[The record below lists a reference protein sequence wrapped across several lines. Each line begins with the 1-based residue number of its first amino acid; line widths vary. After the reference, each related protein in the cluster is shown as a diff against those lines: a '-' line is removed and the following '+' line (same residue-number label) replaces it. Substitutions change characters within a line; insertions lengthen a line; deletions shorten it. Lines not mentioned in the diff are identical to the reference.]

1 MNLTMLFFMI
11 FTPVSI
17 LIAKSEKK
25 PACQLSIIQEW
36 KNLDTSERDKTFNA
50 RWILTTKFVFKRRDK
65 EFIALDEIDLAWH
78 GPMVKNLVGSLYK
91 KEPDRDFIPLDES
104 LVCDGRWI
112 ESKQI
117 LQLRFNHKEYLQP
130 TTTFCL
136 VLTVPNGL
144 EKVLKAGY
152 FDLIPDTL
160 PHQLKV
166 TAEKENLRISML
178 ASNTRNSRRNRL
190 TQNIA

>member
-1 MNLTMLFFMI
+1 M

-17 LIAKSEKK
+17 LIAKLEKK

-36 KNLDTSERDKTFNA
+36 KNLDTCERDKTFQA
-50 RWILTTKFVFKRRDK
+50 RWILATKFVFKRRDK

-112 ESKQI
+112 ESKQV
-117 LQLRFNHKEYLQP
+117 LQLRFNQKEYLQP

-144 EKVLKAGY
+144 EKILKAGY

-166 TAEKENLRISML
+166 TAQKENLRISML
-178 ASNTRNSRRNRL
+178 ASNTRNNRRNRL
-190 TQNIA
+190 SQNIA

>member
-1 MNLTMLFFMI
+1 MNLIMLFFMM

-17 LIAKSEKK
+17 LTAKSEKK
-25 PACQLSIIQEW
+25 PACQLFINQEW
-36 KNLDTSERDKTFNA
+36 KDLDTCERDKTFQA
-50 RWILTTKFVFKRRDK
+50 RWILTTTFIFKRRDK

-78 GPMVKNLVGSLYK
+78 GPRVKNLVGSLYK

-104 LVCDGRWI
+104 LICDGRWI
-112 ESKQI
+112 ESKQT
-117 LQLRFNHKEYLQP
+117 LQLRFNQKEYLQP

-144 EKVLKAGY
+144 EKILKAGY

-160 PHQLKV
+160 PHQLKLV
-166 TAEKENLRISML
+166 AQKENLRISML
-178 ASNTRNSRRNRL
+178 AANLRSNRRNRL
-190 TQNIA
+190 TRNIA

>member
-1 MNLTMLFFMI
+1 
-11 FTPVSI
+11 
-17 LIAKSEKK
+17 
-25 PACQLSIIQEW
+25 
-36 KNLDTSERDKTFNA
+36 
-50 RWILTTKFVFKRRDK
+50 
-65 EFIALDEIDLAWH
+65 
-78 GPMVKNLVGSLYK
+78 MVKHLVGSLYK

-104 LVCDGRWI
+104 LICDGRWI
-112 ESKQI
+112 ESKQV
-117 LQLRFNHKEYLQP
+117 LQLRFNQKEYLQP

-160 PHQLKV
+160 PNQLKV